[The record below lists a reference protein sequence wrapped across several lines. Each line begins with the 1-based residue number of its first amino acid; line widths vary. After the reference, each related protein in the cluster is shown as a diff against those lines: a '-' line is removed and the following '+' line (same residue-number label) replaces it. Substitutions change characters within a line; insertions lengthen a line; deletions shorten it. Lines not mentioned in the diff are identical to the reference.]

1 MLTAQPYIKTSLKSE
16 TPAPPKCIEI
26 PRLIQ
31 SGPARLVLLN
41 GVGFL
46 TFFLYKVKRSKLYQ
60 RFLNTCSKLR
70 TVLWRSEP
78 FQVTAQLPI
87 HLGALQIG
95 PRPPDL
101 CSVC

>member
-46 TFFLYKVKRSKLYQ
+46 TVFCINS
-60 RFLNTCSKLR
+60 N
-70 TVLWRSEP
+70 
-78 FQVTAQLPI
+78 
-87 HLGALQIG
+87 GAKFTK
-95 PRPPDL
+95 DF
-101 CSVC
+101 